1 MQHAGVS
8 GMWGGGWTRVGVR
21 PVQQMRRVYLRCV
34 CTGALA
40 GRRTTAGKKIEG
52 QEAETYG
59 G

>member
-1 MQHAGVS
+1 VQHAGVS
-8 GMWGGGWTRVGVR
+8 GTRVGVR